1 MNSLRLNLVTFSRYL
16 GTNGGKTNP
25 IIPTFHKDDERMKLA
40 KYSFLL
46 VKDHFENLR
55 AFNTFESF
63 NQKLDSV
70 IDNLERQSRI

>member
-16 GTNGGKTNP
+16 GSNTDKTNP
-25 IIPTFHKDDERMKLA
+25 LIPTFHKDDQRMKLA
-40 KYSFLL
+40 GYAFLV

-55 AFNTFESF
+55 NFNTFESL
-63 NQKLDSV
+63 NQKLDNV